1 MMKRLV
7 VLQEEQLILTEL
19 DRLRVQA
26 VPFEAA
32 PAAVLHSP
40 LPAAAVTDARP
51 VADAPL
57 AAPVFAAPPPSV
69 AAAPA
74 VAAPAAI
81 EPADDEADAAAPAPV
96 EVLGLHAV
104 AKAAALKAERQ
115 AITEA
120 LALFRWNRRKVAEYL
135 DVSYKTLLTKMK
147 ECGISESGTG
157 S

>member
-1 MMKRLV
+1 M
-7 VLQEEQLILTEL
+7 
-19 DRLRVQA
+19 
-26 VPFEAA
+26 
-32 PAAVLHSP
+32 
-40 LPAAAVTDARP
+40 
-51 VADAPL
+51 
-57 AAPVFAAPPPSV
+57 
-69 AAAPA
+69 
-74 VAAPAAI
+74 
-81 EPADDEADAAAPAPV
+81 

-120 LALFRWNRRKVAEYL
+120 LALFRWNRRKVAEHL